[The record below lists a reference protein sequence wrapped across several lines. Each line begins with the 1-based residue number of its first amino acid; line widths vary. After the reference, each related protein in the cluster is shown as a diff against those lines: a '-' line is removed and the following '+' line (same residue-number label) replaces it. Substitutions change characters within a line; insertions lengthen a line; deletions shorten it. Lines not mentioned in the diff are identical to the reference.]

1 MLNNSLA
8 YWLYYGNGV
17 NKGLGD
23 ILLSNQFINID
34 TDDFQIVI
42 SKRYT
47 DKLSSKFWTC
57 SFCFDLIGSS

>member
-17 NKGLGD
+17 NKGPGD